1 MQPCICQYNK
11 NILLKISWYCLT
23 LAADVWAYFDVKKI
37 EYFCQYF
44 LIVKFI
50 QGDIFITGS
59 IVRCKTFYCLRHHFY
74 SSIKHHK
81 RQLVSRVTVIYGM
94 GSNIS
99 STCFVRQPYL
109 SLHFVSSSLKKPERT
124 KRSEITSVPCTS
136 KNFIVRCVWVP

>member
-1 MQPCICQYNK
+1 M
-11 NILLKISWYCLT
+11 ILSD

-94 GSNIS
+94 GSYIS
-99 STCFVRQPYL
+99 STCFVRHPYL
-109 SLHFVSSSLKKPERT
+109 SLHFASSSLKKPERT
-124 KRSEITSVPCTS
+124 KRSEITAAPLYNQTFLARDVFGCLKVES
-136 KNFIVRCVWVP
+136 FRA